1 MYYYTYCKYC
11 GITAVIKRC
20 NSIIK
25 KKRKKHD
32 KIVLLTKNKLSTIEV
47 YFFKAIVDSNI
58 NHDKFA
64 TVKAA
69 LKEYNDMKEAVKNLN
84 NK

>member
-1 MYYYTYCKYC
+1 M
-11 GITAVIKRC
+11 
-20 NSIIK
+20 
-25 KKRKKHD
+25 
-32 KIVLLTKNKLSTIEV
+32 VLLTKNKLSTIEV

-58 NHDKFA
+58 SHDKFA